1 MPADVATSGR
11 RRALVA
17 FAFAA
22 VLAAALAGAL
32 GCGSGAGSASRATTP
47 PTPVDHSL
55 AKRTKGGPNFL
66 VVLVDDQADNSFKAR
81 YMPQTFHWIVNP
93 GTRFENGLAAP
104 PLCCPDRAGFLTGNY
119 PHNSGVFSN
128 HPGYSTLKGKD
139 NTLPVWLSRAGYR
152 TALIGKYLNHYYGDE
167 GLRPAPGW
175 GTWFAQTNRE
185 QYYDYP
191 VSDNGVQRQYGTAR
205 SDYSTDVFSKK
216 AAQFVKGGAGKKN
229 PFFLWLTYNAPHGVK
244 DAGPACG
251 NHNPRPPTGA
261 MARRL
266 KGHDVP
272 RPVSFNE
279 RDMSDKPSTI
289 RNLPPINARDI
300 RHLDRRWRCT
310 LATMSAADQG
320 VGRVMRALKSSGQ
333 LDNTIV
339 FYMSDNGFYFGE
351 HRIVSGK
358 QYPYEPGLKVP
369 MAVRIPARY
378 RSRPQ
383 PSVSSQVVSEVDATP
398 TILDY
403 AGGLPSCRAA
413 GHCRRID
420 GRSLRPLIG
429 GSGSWPAGRGVLAEI
444 AADQGAYSAIRTQ
457 RWVYVLYKD
466 GEKEL
471 YDLRRDPGQLRNV
484 AGQPAYAGTEAQLAK
499 RLASLRRCS
508 GARGVA
514 RPVDGKPLC
523 E

>member
-1 MPADVATSGR
+1 LPADVATSGR
-11 RRALVA
+11 RRVPAALA
-17 FAFAA
+17 LTAATAA
-22 VLAAALAGAL
+22 VLAGAL
-32 GCGSGAGSASRATTP
+32 GCGSSGGVTSTATSK
-47 PTPVDHSL
+47 PTPVDRQL

-66 VVLVDDQADNSFKAR
+66 VILMDDQATNSFKAR
-81 YMPQTFHWIVNP
+81 YEPQTFHWIVDP
-93 GTRFENGLAAP
+93 GTRFSNGLAAP
-104 PLCCPDRAGFLTGNY
+104 PLCCPDRAGFLTGGY

-128 HPGYSTLKGKD
+128 HPGYSDLRGKG
-139 NTLPVWLSRAGYR
+139 NTLPVWLARAGYR

-167 GLRPAPGW
+167 GPQPAPGW
-175 GTWFAQTNRE
+175 GTWFGQTNRE

-191 VSDNGVQRQYGTAR
+191 VSDNGVERQYGSAR
-205 SDYSTDVFSKK
+205 SDYSTDVFSQK
-216 AAQFVKGGAGKKN
+216 AAQFISGGAGKKS

-251 NHNPRPPTGA
+251 NHNPRPPSGA
-261 MARRL
+261 LARRL
-266 KGHDVP
+266 KGHAVP
-272 RPVSFNE
+272 KPASFNE

-289 RNLPPINARDI
+289 AKLPPISARDI

-310 LATMSAADQG
+310 LATMSAADKG
-320 VGRVMRALKSSGQ
+320 VGQVMEALKSSGQ

-358 QYPYEPGLKVP
+358 QYPYEPGLRVP

-383 PSVSSQVVSEVDATP
+383 PSVSSEVVSEVDATP

-403 AGGLPSCRAA
+403 AGGLPSCKSA
-413 GHCRRID
+413 GRCRRID
-420 GRSLRPLIG
+420 GRSLRPLVAQ
-429 GSGSWPAGRGVLAEI
+429 SGKWPPDRGVLAEI
-444 AADQGAYSAIRTQ
+444 AADQGAYSAIRT
-457 RWVYVLYKD
+457 REWVYVRYHD
-466 GEKEL
+466 GESEL
-471 YDLRRDPGQLRNV
+471 YDLHRDPGELRNL
-484 AGQPAYAGTEAQLAK
+484 AGDATYARVKAGLAR

-508 GARGVA
+508 GARGVVHA
-514 RPVDGKPLC
+514 VDGKPLC